1 MTRGYKWK
9 MFLTDLSC
17 IHVWMIKAI
26 PVAGLLVAL
35 PFQMELDV
43 EMYFWFRQ
51 NIGVENFVE
60 EAFNAAPYNKKA
72 IEAAYQSAGD
82 AGVAEVWTKPAYI
95 LQDVA
100 VEVPEGMKVKSEYS
114 LRDFIFFFF
123 VFCFYRMAVGGRT
136 LYSYGSCSCKPWN
149 HVWTVAA
156 CVRSRRRCYYIPA

>member
-1 MTRGYKWK
+1 

-60 EAFNAAPYNKKA
+60 EAFNAAPYNKRLSRLL
-72 IEAAYQSAGD
+72 ISRQETR
-82 AGVAEVWTKPAYI
+82 E
-95 LQDVA
+95 L
-100 VEVPEGMKVKSEYS
+100 
-114 LRDFIFFFF
+114 LRYGLNRPIFS
-123 VFCFYRMAVGGRT
+123 RM
-136 LYSYGSCSCKPWN
+136 S
-149 HVWTVAA
+149 
-156 CVRSRRRCYYIPA
+156 RSRCLRE